1 MYISCDTIREA
12 HLGYSLENLRTRGTD
27 FQLSSV
33 NKHLARAIVAAFR
46 EAKRGAL
53 YRRLAAYTR
62 EDWNCTHNWLDA
74 SGLELYFLERLKTLE
89 IEDAVPIEVR
99 VQMEQNFADNKI
111 RTAKLFE
118 EFVRINQAFQY
129 EQLNYCN
136 VTGTSLVPVSCPD
149 PALRRQFSMD
159 FMMAGYDA
167 SRCEN
172 LLVKL
177 GYIAYISGDRSHEFR
192 PSSEDRHFDKNIYG
206 SIAERSIVIYFL
218 SHDAVGTE
226 RAPFDMLMRRRTQTW
241 DGYRFP
247 ALTECDH
254 FIAQAIRILGHVG
267 IEWSRLAL
275 LLEFKTCLHFWL
287 HDETFWREV
296 ADRAQEH
303 PLRSVAIGTVTR
315 LAAEIFGLETP
326 LSIQDWATKSVE
338 PQIHQWSEVYGWEAL
353 LTDFPGTT
361 LLELFEGA

>member
-1 MYISCDTIREA
+1 MM
-12 HLGYSLENLRTRGTD
+12 GYSLEALGTPGAD
-27 FQLSSV
+27 SQLSSV

-46 EAKRGAL
+46 EAKRDAL
-53 YRRLAAYTR
+53 YRRLAAYTL
-62 EDWNCTHNWLDA
+62 EDWSRSRNWLDA
-74 SGLELYFLERLKTLE
+74 SGLELYFLERLKTLG

-99 VQMEQNFADNKI
+99 VEMEQNFADNKI

-118 EFVRINQAFQY
+118 EFVRINQAFQR

-136 VTGTSLVPVSCPD
+136 VTGISLVPVSCPD
-149 PALRRQFSMD
+149 PALRRQISMD
-159 FMMAGYDA
+159 FMMAGYDS
-167 SRCEN
+167 SRCES

-177 GYIAYISGDRSHEFR
+177 GYVAHIAGERSREFR
-192 PSSEDRHFDKNIYG
+192 PDSDVGHFDKNIYR
-206 SIAERSIVIYFL
+206 SIAERSIVVYFL
-218 SHDAVGTE
+218 SDDAVGTE

-254 FIAQAIRILGHVG
+254 FIAQTIRMLGHVG

-287 HDETFWREV
+287 HDEAFWREV

-315 LAAEIFGLETP
+315 LAAEIFGLEIP
-326 LSIQDWATKSVE
+326 LSIQDWVTNSVDA
-338 PQIHQWSEVYGWEAL
+338 QIRQWSEVYGWETL
-353 LTDFPGTT
+353 LTEFPGTT
-361 LLELFEGA
+361 LLALFEGRPR